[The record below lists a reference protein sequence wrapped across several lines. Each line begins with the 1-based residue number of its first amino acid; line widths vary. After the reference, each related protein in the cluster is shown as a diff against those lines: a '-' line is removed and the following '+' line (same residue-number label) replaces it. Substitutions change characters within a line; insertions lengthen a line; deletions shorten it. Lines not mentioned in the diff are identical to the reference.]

1 MEMNGMPN
9 MGQMEAVSKIMA
21 KYSGKIMEL
30 VKTVKSGNVNY
41 EDFGKQTAEII
52 NEFLNISVKDL
63 I

>member
-1 MEMNGMPN
+1 MNGMPN
-9 MGQMEAVSKIMA
+9 MGQMEAISKLMT

-30 VKTVKSGNVNY
+30 VKTVKSGNVDY
-41 EDFGKQTAEII
+41 EAFGKQAADII

>member
-1 MEMNGMPN
+1 MNGMPN
-9 MGQMEAVSKIMA
+9 MGLGQMEAISKIMT

-30 VKTVKSGNVNY
+30 VKIVKSGSVDY
-41 EDFGKQTAEII
+41 TDFGKKTADII